1 MSEVR
6 VHLAREILGDLWRHK
21 LQVVLAIAVLVTA
34 FAVILVTN
42 MTRGL
47 TAKQNDLMAEED
59 RLNIEW
65 RHLLLEQGTLDNGR
79 HFAKWHAIHINLFR
93 AGKAAARNGLGNLGG
108 NGRCNGSVLVH
119 SASSYG
125 GINRIRFKGT
135 RAIAISAL
143 LLQGAPG
150 LGRY

>member
-21 LQVVLAIAVLVTA
+21 LQVVLAIAVLITA

-65 RHLLLEQGTLDNGR
+65 RHLLLEQGTLAEHSRVEIGR
-79 HFAKWHAIHINLFR
+79 AH
-93 AGKAAARNGLGNLGG
+93 
-108 NGRCNGSVLVH
+108 V
-119 SASSYG
+119 
-125 GINRIRFKGT
+125 
-135 RAIAISAL
+135 
-143 LLQGAPG
+143 
-150 LGRY
+150 

>member
-6 VHLAREILGDLWRHK
+6 VHLAKEIASDLWRHK
-21 LQVVLAIAVLVTA
+21 LQILLSVAVLVTA

-65 RHLLLEQGTLDNGR
+65 RHLLLEQGTLAEHSRVATLAMDKLQMGR
-79 HFAKWHAIHINLFR
+79 P
-93 AGKAAARNGLGNLGG
+93 
-108 NGRCNGSVLVH
+108 LVTTEKV
-119 SASSYG
+119 
-125 GINRIRFKGT
+125 IT
-135 RAIAISAL
+135 L
-143 LLQGAPG
+143 P
-150 LGRY
+150 

>member
-21 LQVVLAIAVLVTA
+21 LQVVLAIAVLITA

-65 RHLLLEQGTLDNGR
+65 RHLLLEQATP
-79 HFAKWHAIHINLFR
+79 A
-93 AGKAAARNGLGNLGG
+93 
-108 NGRCNGSVLVH
+108 
-119 SASSYG
+119 
-125 GINRIRFKGT
+125 
-135 RAIAISAL
+135 
-143 LLQGAPG
+143 
-150 LGRY
+150 

>member
-6 VHLAREILGDLWRHK
+6 IHLSREIIGDLWRHK
-21 LQVVLAIAVLVTA
+21 LQVVLTLAVLITA

-65 RHLLLEQGTLDNGR
+65 RHLLLEQGTLAEHSRVASLAMDT
-79 HFAKWHAIHINLFR
+79 LQM
-93 AGKAAARNGLGNLGG
+93 ARP
-108 NGRCNGSVLVH
+108 LVTTEKV
-119 SASSYG
+119 
-125 GINRIRFKGT
+125 IT
-135 RAIAISAL
+135 
-143 LLQGAPG
+143 QP
-150 LGRY
+150 

>member
-6 VHLAREILGDLWRHK
+6 VHLAKENVADLWRHK
-21 LQVVLAIAVLVTA
+21 LQILLSVAVLVTA

-65 RHLLLEQGTLDNGR
+65 RHLLLEQGTLAEHSRVATLAMDKLQMGR
-79 HFAKWHAIHINLFR
+79 P
-93 AGKAAARNGLGNLGG
+93 
-108 NGRCNGSVLVH
+108 LVTTEKV
-119 SASSYG
+119 
-125 GINRIRFKGT
+125 IT
-135 RAIAISAL
+135 L
-143 LLQGAPG
+143 P
-150 LGRY
+150 

>member
-6 VHLAREILGDLWRHK
+6 IHLSREIISDLWRHK
-21 LQVVLAIAVLVTA
+21 LQVVLTLAVLITA

-65 RHLLLEQGTLDNGR
+65 RHLLLEQGTLAE
-79 HFAKWHAIHINLFR
+79 HFRVASLAMDKLQM
-93 AGKAAARNGLGNLGG
+93 ARP
-108 NGRCNGSVLVH
+108 LVTTEKV
-119 SASSYG
+119 
-125 GINRIRFKGT
+125 IT
-135 RAIAISAL
+135 
-143 LLQGAPG
+143 QP
-150 LGRY
+150 

>member
-6 VHLAREILGDLWRHK
+6 VHLAKEIVADLWRHK
-21 LQVVLAIAVLVTA
+21 LQIFLSVAVLVTA

-65 RHLLLEQGTLDNGR
+65 RHLLLEQGTLAEHSRVASLAMDNLQMGR
-79 HFAKWHAIHINLFR
+79 P
-93 AGKAAARNGLGNLGG
+93 
-108 NGRCNGSVLVH
+108 LVTTEKV
-119 SASSYG
+119 
-125 GINRIRFKGT
+125 IT
-135 RAIAISAL
+135 
-143 LLQGAPG
+143 QP
-150 LGRY
+150 

>member
-6 VHLAREILGDLWRHK
+6 VHLAKEIIADLWRHK
-21 LQVVLAIAVLVTA
+21 LQILLSVAVLVTA

-65 RHLLLEQGTLDNGR
+65 RHLLLEQGTLAEHSRVATLAMDKLQMGR
-79 HFAKWHAIHINLFR
+79 P
-93 AGKAAARNGLGNLGG
+93 
-108 NGRCNGSVLVH
+108 LVTTEKV
-119 SASSYG
+119 
-125 GINRIRFKGT
+125 IT
-135 RAIAISAL
+135 L
-143 LLQGAPG
+143 P
-150 LGRY
+150 

>member
-6 VHLAREILGDLWRHK
+6 VHLAKEIVADLWRHK
-21 LQVVLAIAVLVTA
+21 LQIFLSVAVLVTA

-65 RHLLLEQGTLDNGR
+65 RHLLLEQGTLAEHSRGPSLAMDKLQMGR
-79 HFAKWHAIHINLFR
+79 P
-93 AGKAAARNGLGNLGG
+93 
-108 NGRCNGSVLVH
+108 LVTTEKV
-119 SASSYG
+119 
-125 GINRIRFKGT
+125 IT
-135 RAIAISAL
+135 
-143 LLQGAPG
+143 QP
-150 LGRY
+150 

>member
-6 VHLAREILGDLWRHK
+6 VHLAKEIVADLWRHK
-21 LQVVLAIAVLVTA
+21 LQIFLSVAVLVTA

-65 RHLLLEQGTLDNGR
+65 RHLLLEQGTLAEHSRVASLAMDKLQMGR
-79 HFAKWHAIHINLFR
+79 PPVTTEKVI
-93 AGKAAARNGLGNLGG
+93 
-108 NGRCNGSVLVH
+108 
-119 SASSYG
+119 
-125 GINRIRFKGT
+125 T
-135 RAIAISAL
+135 
-143 LLQGAPG
+143 QP
-150 LGRY
+150 

>member
-6 VHLAREILGDLWRHK
+6 IHLAKEIVADLWRHK
-21 LQVVLAIAVLVTA
+21 LQILLSVAVLVTA

-65 RHLLLEQGTLDNGR
+65 RHLLLEQGTLAEHSRVATLAMDKLQMGR
-79 HFAKWHAIHINLFR
+79 P
-93 AGKAAARNGLGNLGG
+93 
-108 NGRCNGSVLVH
+108 LVTTEKV
-119 SASSYG
+119 
-125 GINRIRFKGT
+125 IT
-135 RAIAISAL
+135 L
-143 LLQGAPG
+143 P
-150 LGRY
+150 

>member
-6 VHLAREILGDLWRHK
+6 IHLSREIIGDLWRHK
-21 LQVVLAIAVLVTA
+21 LQVVLTLAVLITA

-65 RHLLLEQGTLDNGR
+65 RHLLLEQGTLAEPSRVASLAMD
-79 HFAKWHAIHINLFR
+79 KLQM
-93 AGKAAARNGLGNLGG
+93 ARP
-108 NGRCNGSVLVH
+108 LVTTEKV
-119 SASSYG
+119 
-125 GINRIRFKGT
+125 IT
-135 RAIAISAL
+135 
-143 LLQGAPG
+143 QP
-150 LGRY
+150 

>member
-6 VHLAREILGDLWRHK
+6 VHLAKEIVADLWRHK
-21 LQVVLAIAVLVTA
+21 LQIFLSVAVLVTA

-65 RHLLLEQGTLDNGR
+65 RHLLLEQGTLAEHSRVATLAMDKLQMGR
-79 HFAKWHAIHINLFR
+79 P
-93 AGKAAARNGLGNLGG
+93 
-108 NGRCNGSVLVH
+108 LVTTEKV
-119 SASSYG
+119 
-125 GINRIRFKGT
+125 IT
-135 RAIAISAL
+135 L
-143 LLQGAPG
+143 P
-150 LGRY
+150 

>member
-6 VHLAREILGDLWRHK
+6 VHLAKEIAADLWRHK
-21 LQVVLAIAVLVTA
+21 LQILLSVAVLVTA

-65 RHLLLEQGTLDNGR
+65 RHLLLEQGTLAEHSRVATLAMDKLQMGR
-79 HFAKWHAIHINLFR
+79 P
-93 AGKAAARNGLGNLGG
+93 
-108 NGRCNGSVLVH
+108 LVTTEKV
-119 SASSYG
+119 
-125 GINRIRFKGT
+125 IT
-135 RAIAISAL
+135 L
-143 LLQGAPG
+143 P
-150 LGRY
+150 

>member
-21 LQVVLAIAVLVTA
+21 LQVVLAIAVLITA

-65 RHLLLEQGTLDNGR
+65 RHLLLEQGTLAEHSGWR
-79 HFAKWHAIHINLFR
+79 VWPWTSCRWL
-93 AGKAAARNGLGNLGG
+93 ARW
-108 NGRCNGSVLVH
+108 
-119 SASSYG
+119 
-125 GINRIRFKGT
+125 
-135 RAIAISAL
+135 
-143 LLQGAPG
+143 
-150 LGRY
+150 

>member
-6 VHLAREILGDLWRHK
+6 SHLSREIISDLWRHK
-21 LQVVLAIAVLVTA
+21 LQVVLTLAVLITA

-65 RHLLLEQGTLDNGR
+65 RHLLLEQDTLAEHSR
-79 HFAKWHAIHINLFR
+79 VASLAMEKLR
-93 AGKAAARNGLGNLGG
+93 MARP
-108 NGRCNGSVLVH
+108 LV
-119 SASSYG
+119 ATQKV
-125 GINRIRFKGT
+125 IT
-135 RAIAISAL
+135 
-143 LLQGAPG
+143 QP
-150 LGRY
+150 

>member
-6 VHLAREILGDLWRHK
+6 VHLAKEIVADLWRHK
-21 LQVVLAIAVLVTA
+21 LQIFLSVAVLVTA

-65 RHLLLEQGTLDNGR
+65 RHLLLEQGTLAEHSRVASLAMDKLQMCR
-79 HFAKWHAIHINLFR
+79 HPATTEKVI
-93 AGKAAARNGLGNLGG
+93 
-108 NGRCNGSVLVH
+108 
-119 SASSYG
+119 
-125 GINRIRFKGT
+125 T
-135 RAIAISAL
+135 
-143 LLQGAPG
+143 QP
-150 LGRY
+150 